1 MRRIDETILDR
12 IAMINSPAFS
22 SDGQRI
28 SFFTTRASIERNV
41 YETTLHCY
49 DRSEDR
55 VRDIQAPRP
64 LKSAVWGEDGRLY
77 IHCAGA
83 EGDTEVFAWDP
94 CTEETQVAFTLPAS
108 SRAVALDED
117 TYLLTVPYARKEK
130 NEDYLTITE
139 TPFWHNDLSAFTD
152 GRRARLALYSLQDKV
167 TRYITGEDAHV
178 LDLFPV
184 PGAVIYT
191 AVSFDRRRHEMTG
204 LYRYTLA
211 TGETE
216 TLVPE
221 GQYRISAFFTLRD
234 RVFFAG
240 SDGKRYGRYEYGGFY
255 EVTPGGVTL
264 VTPYDAVVCAPNV
277 SCDSVRL
284 LGKKQSLRDDA
295 FYFLSAQE
303 ERSVINA
310 FTLDGTVTRVL
321 DNVKLVGAF
330 DLFEDDI
337 VFMAASESDCSELYL
352 GRLSAPDAAQPITHF
367 NDFIRQEYALSLP
380 QYMEVPCREAT
391 VHGWMLPPAQWQA
404 GQRCPVLLYIHG
416 GPRLVFNDSFSVEM
430 QSWAAKGYCVC
441 FCNPMGSDSRGNE
454 YGDTRGRYGDVDYEQ
469 IMAFVQAAVRA
480 FPFADPARVGVIG
493 GSYGGYM
500 VNWIIGHTDYFK
512 AAVSERSIANWITME
527 TMSDIGLW
535 YVPDQAGHSL
545 LENEAE
551 ALWDNSPLKYA
562 HRAVTPTLFIHSEQ
576 DYRCPREETMQM
588 FFVLNQRGVDT
599 KMLYFFKEN
608 HNLSRSGKPR
618 NRCARIREIT
628 AWFDKYLKPTE
639 V

>member
-22 SDGQRI
+22 RDGQRI
-28 SFFTTRASIERNV
+28 SFLTTRANIERNV

-49 DRSEDR
+49 DRREGR
-55 VRDIQAPRP
+55 VREIAVPEP
-64 LKSAVWGEDGRLY
+64 LKSAAWGEDGNLY

-83 EGDTEVFAWDP
+83 EGATDVFAWDP
-94 CTEETQVAFTLPAS
+94 AADALEAAFSLPAS
-108 SRAVALDED
+108 VRAVVLDED
-117 TYLLTVPYARKEK
+117 TWLLTEPYARKER

-152 GRRARLALYSLQDKV
+152 GRRARLALYSPKEKA
-167 TRYITGEDAHV
+167 TRYITGEDVHV
-178 LDLFPV
+178 LDFVPV
-184 PGAVIYT
+184 PGAVLYT
-191 AVSFDRRRHEMTG
+191 AVSFDRCRHEMTG
-204 LYRYTLA
+204 LYRYGLD

-221 GQYRISAFFTLRD
+221 GKYRISAFFTLRE

-255 EVTPGGVTL
+255 EVATDGVRL
-264 VTPYDAVVCAPNV
+264 VTPYDAAVCAPNV

-284 LGKKQSLRDDA
+284 LGKKQIARSDA
-295 FYFLSAQE
+295 FFFLSTQE

-310 FTLDGTVTRVL
+310 FSLDGTVTRVL
-321 DNVKLVGAF
+321 DNVQLAGAF
-330 DLFEDDI
+330 DLFEDEI

-352 GRLSAPDAAQPITHF
+352 GRLSSPEKAEPITHF
-367 NDFIRQEYALSLP
+367 NDFIRQEYDLSLP
-380 QYMEVPCREAT
+380 RYLEVPCREAT
-391 VHGWMLPPAQWQA
+391 VHGWMLPPAGWRE
-404 GQRCPVLLYIHG
+404 GKRCPVLLYIHG
-416 GPRLVFNDSFSVEM
+416 GPRVVFNDSFSVEM
-430 QSWAAKGYCVC
+430 QSWAARGYCVC
-441 FCNPMGSDSRGNE
+441 FCNPMGSDSRGNA

-469 IMAFVQAAVRA
+469 IMTFVRTAVNA
-480 FPFADPARVGVIG
+480 FPFADPTRVGVIG

-545 LENEAE
+545 LAGEAE

-562 HRAVTPTLFIHSEQ
+562 DRAVTPTLFIHSEQ
-576 DYRCPREETMQM
+576 DYRCPREESMQM
-588 FFVLNQRGVDT
+588 FYILNRRGVDT

-628 AWFDKYLKPTE
+628 AWFDKYLKPSE
-639 V
+639 A